1 MSPATGRQVVAAGTP
16 PMHHDLPILTPRL
29 ALRQLDPDSDADFI
43 LELVNT
49 PGWLRHIGDRGIR
62 SLDDA
67 RSYLREGP
75 CEMYARHGLSLLLVE
90 RNDTGQK
97 LGICGLIRRDGL
109 DDIDLGFAFLPEHW
123 SQGYAFESAVAVL
136 RWGSRHLRLE
146 RIVAIT
152 APDNVASIRLLE
164 KLGFRFER
172 LFRLQDQAPEVRL
185 YVWTGLP

>member
-1 MSPATGRQVVAAGTP
+1 MR
-16 PMHHDLPILTPRL
+16 HHLPILTPRL
-29 ALRQLDPDSDADFI
+29 ALRQLDPDSDTGFI

-49 PGWLRHIGDRGIR
+49 PGWLRHIGDRGMR

-67 RSYLREGP
+67 RRYLREGP
-75 CEMYARHGLSLLLVE
+75 CEMYARHGLGLLRVE

-97 LGICGLIRRDGL
+97 LGICGLIQRDEL

-123 SQGYAFESAVAVL
+123 SRGYAFESAAAVL
-136 RWGSRHLRLE
+136 RWGSRDLGHE

-152 APDNVASIRLLE
+152 APGNVASIRLLE

-172 LFRLQDQAPEVRL
+172 LLRLQDQAPEVRL
-185 YVWTGLP
+185 YVWMGLP

>member
-1 MSPATGRQVVAAGTP
+1 MPSFTGRPVVVTDTLRMG
-16 PMHHDLPILTPRL
+16 HHLPILTPRL
-29 ALRQLDPDSDADFI
+29 ALRQLDPDSDAGFI

-49 PGWLRHIGDRGIR
+49 PGWLTHIGDRGIR
-62 SLDDA
+62 SLDAA
-67 RSYLREGP
+67 RNYLLEGP
-75 CEMYARHGLSLLLVE
+75 CRMYARHGLGLLRVE

-123 SQGYAFESAVAVL
+123 SQRYAFESAVAVL
-136 RWGSRHLRLE
+136 RWGSRDLGLE

-152 APDNVASIRLLE
+152 APGNVASIRLLE

-172 LFRLQDQAPEVRL
+172 SLRLQGQAPEVRL
-185 YVWTGLP
+185 YLWMGFP